1 MNYKAV
7 IFDLDGTL
15 VNSLQDIASAT
26 NKVLT
31 NNKYPTHPVEAYNLF
46 IGSGLRTTVAR
57 AIPEGDASDVVIDRL
72 YAQMME
78 IYSRDCTIST
88 KPYEGIIN
96 TIDQLQSKGI
106 KLAVL
111 SNKADDL
118 TKKITTE
125 IFPNYFEIIQGLSV
139 EEFKK
144 PNPTVAL
151 QMANKLGVLPNEVLY
166 VGDSGVDMETAV
178 NAGFYAVGV
187 LWGFRPKEELETA
200 GAQRLISHPSELL
213 TLV

>member
-15 VNSLQDIASAT
+15 VNSLEDIGNAA
-26 NKVLT
+26 NIVLK
-31 NNKYPTHPVEAYNLF
+31 NSNYPTHDYEAYNFF

-57 AIPEGDASDVVIDRL
+57 ALPELAKNEAEIDRC
-72 YAQMME
+72 YNEMMA
-78 IYSRDCTIST
+78 IYSRDCTLST
-88 KPYEGIIN
+88 KPFDGI
-96 TIDQLQSKGI
+96 TQMLDQLKARGL

-111 SNKADDL
+111 SNKSDDL
-118 TKKITTE
+118 TKKIATA

-151 QMANKLGVLPNEVLY
+151 QMAEKLGAHPNEVVY

-178 NAGFYAVGV
+178 NAQFYAVGV
-187 LWGFRPKEELETA
+187 LWGFRPKEELVAT
-200 GAQRLISHPSELL
+200 GAQSLIEHPQELMKL
-213 TLV
+213 F